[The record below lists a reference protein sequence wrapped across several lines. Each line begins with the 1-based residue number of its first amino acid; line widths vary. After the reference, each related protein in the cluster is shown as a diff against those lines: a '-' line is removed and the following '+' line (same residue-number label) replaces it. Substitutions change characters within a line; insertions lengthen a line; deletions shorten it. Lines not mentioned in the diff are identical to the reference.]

1 MKWREFSSLLS
12 GLSDKSALARTVA
25 IRLEDDPDILKNFT
39 SAQHRIRNEWR
50 TRKAETATEAE
61 KQNAIDQ
68 IKQMFINMC
77 K

>member
-1 MKWREFSSLLS
+1 MLS
-12 GLSDKSALARTVA
+12 GLSEKSALARTVA

-50 TRKAETATEAE
+50 TRKARAMTEA
-61 KQNAIDQ
+61 QQQDTIDQ